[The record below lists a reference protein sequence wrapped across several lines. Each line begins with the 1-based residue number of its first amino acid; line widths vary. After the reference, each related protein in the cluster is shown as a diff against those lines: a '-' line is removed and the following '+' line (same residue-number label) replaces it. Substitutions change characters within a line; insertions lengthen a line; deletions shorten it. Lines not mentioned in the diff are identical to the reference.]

1 MLGDLPLFRTLY
13 MTATAPDSWSDSD
26 RKAIREQLDR
36 IVKSGPFV
44 QSRRLLR
51 ASGIEVPPQRSCCER
66 ELQDVRY
73 WHIADMSE
81 SEREGCF

>member
-1 MLGDLPLFRTLY
+1 

-26 RKAIREQLDR
+26 RKAICEQLDR

-51 ASGIEVPPQRSCCER
+51 ASGIEVSPQRSCCER
-66 ELQDVRY
+66 ELQDDRF
-73 WHIADMSE
+73 WHKADMLNALTNV
-81 SEREGCF
+81 RFWG